1 MSGSNTNGP
10 FNLNCFVQGDPTA
23 YIFPVQVSL
32 TTLIFELAHEIVRV
46 YNHTFGRKLV
56 LDNIRMFLHQ
66 VDTTYREVSKIG
78 TQSEEHNMVYADQ
91 VQDYWPDPEKI
102 LRRHV
107 QVLVIVEVI
116 SHAQHRSVPADVS
129 QLSSDL
135 DRLTLRKFF
144 NCFMVT
150 LIYDNFT
157 GQDSVAKRFRS
168 APSASDAA
176 HHSTFQGQQEKSD
189 IPIYNGRP
197 YERIDIPIQLF
208 HPAFDLFT
216 TELKK
221 GDEPDAEKYSA
232 VEQFMFGSQALYGTE
247 SIRWDHTLGLLVG
260 ALGHPVTKDAIS
272 KCESDG
278 VVTFTERNSSQK
290 AYAAVVEAKN
300 EIGTGKSDPWVQAAQ
315 SYARYWSQTA
325 MTELRRATPCP
336 CFIIA
341 IVGPW
346 LCISGAVYLDRVV
359 VQPLTDYVWLGKHPQ
374 QDHHLMRV
382 TRLFLALERAISFLH
397 GYYAPLIKPDAKLS
411 IERCRDSPYI
421 RSVTTSTGKVDFTY
435 TGRAGDSRVI
445 RPVFEAMTEDG
456 RPVVVK
462 FTQFYNFKAHQ
473 LLAAQSLAPQ
483 LLSVDAQ
490 QVGGGLVMVVM
501 ELSGKSLDN
510 YLGPTGLGLEP
521 SARAQI
527 CEDVKAAL
535 DLLHANDLVFGDLRP
550 PNVLVVEKDG
560 SLHGQ
565 LVDFEW
571 CGIDGKARY
580 PAGMNTSRSIAWAP
594 EAKKRQP
601 LRKQHD
607 DYMFNKL
614 FS

>member
-1 MSGSNTNGP
+1 MSDSNTSST
-10 FNLNCFVQGDPTA
+10 FNLACFVQGDPIA
-23 YIFPVQVSL
+23 NSFLVQVSL
-32 TTLIFELAHEIVRV
+32 TTMIRELAHEIIRV
-46 YNHTFGRKLV
+46 YNQGPSRKL
-56 LDNIRMFLHQ
+56 DNTLISLYK
-66 VDTTYREVSKIG
+66 VDVTYREVSKLG
-78 TQSEEHNMVYADQ
+78 TPSEEHAMFGADQ

-102 LRRHV
+102 PRRHV
-107 QVLVIVEVI
+107 QVLVIVQVI
-116 SHAQHRSVPADVS
+116 SPAQHHPADVS
-129 QLSSDL
+129 QLTSDL
-135 DRLTLRKFF
+135 DGLTLR
-144 NCFMVT
+144 
-150 LIYDNFT
+150 
-157 GQDSVAKRFRS
+157 QDSVAQGFRS
-168 APSASDAA
+168 AASASEAA
-176 HHSTFQGQQEKSD
+176 HHSAFQKQQEKSK

-197 YERIDIPIQLF
+197 YGRTDIPIQLF
-208 HPAFDLFT
+208 HPAFDFFT
-216 TELKK
+216 TEFKK
-221 GDEPDAEKYSA
+221 DDEPDAEKCSA
-232 VEQFMFGSQALYGTE
+232 VEQFMFGSQALYDTE
-247 SIRWDHTLGLLVG
+247 PIRSKRTLRLLVG
-260 ALGHPVTKDAIS
+260 ALGHPVTRDAIS

-278 VVTFTERNSSQK
+278 VVTFTEKSSSQQ

-315 SYARYWSQTA
+315 SYARYWSQTE
-325 MTELRRATPCP
+325 MTGLRRATPCP

-397 GYYAPLIKPDAKLS
+397 EYYAPLIKPGVKLS
-411 IERCRDSPYI
+411 IEPRRDSPYI
-421 RSVTTSTGKVDFTY
+421 RSVMTSTGKVNFTY
-435 TGRAGDSRVI
+435 TGRVGDSRVI
-445 RPVFEAMTEDG
+445 RPVFEAMTKDG
-456 RPVVVK
+456 RLLVVK
-462 FTQFYNFKAHQ
+462 FAQFYNFEAHQ
-473 LLAAQSLAPQ
+473 LLAARSLAPQ
-483 LLSVDAQ
+483 LLSVDAE

-510 YLGPTGLGLEP
+510 YLGSTGLQLEP
-521 SARAQI
+521 SARAQVY
-527 CEDVKAAL
+527 EDVKAAL

-565 LVDFEW
+565 LIDFEW

-580 PAGMNTSRSIAWAP
+580 PAGMNESESIGWAP
-594 EAKKRQP
+594 EAKKRQL